1 MRNLLQMWFDITPRV
16 NNFLVALKNF
26 QIMNLLLCQ
35 SENSVFMTALFLS
48 QWMMVLL
55 SGTDVSVNESI
66 PTPGGL
72 HTL

>member
-1 MRNLLQMWFDITPRV
+1 MRNLLQMRFDITPRV
-16 NNFLVALKNF
+16 NNFLVALKIF

>member
-1 MRNLLQMWFDITPRV
+1 MRNLLQMRFDITPRV

-26 QIMNLLLCQ
+26 QIMNLKG
-35 SENSVFMTALFLS
+35 ENSVFMTALFLS